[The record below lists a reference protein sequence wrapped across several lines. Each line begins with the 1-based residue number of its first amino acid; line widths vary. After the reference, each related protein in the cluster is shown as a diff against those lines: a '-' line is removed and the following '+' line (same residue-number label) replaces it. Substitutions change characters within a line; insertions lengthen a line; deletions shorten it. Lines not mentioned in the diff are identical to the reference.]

1 MKSPEISSSYDPH
14 LPASLK
20 KLQHWFGSIIE
31 RSIDLESRIQP
42 LTPSGVPIQEEAPHY
57 ILPGPK
63 LQPHQ
68 RIEIYNQQYWWRLLN
83 ILQSDFPSLL
93 HLYGYVRFNEEIATP
108 YLERFPPND
117 WSLDVLGKDLANWI
131 AAYFYDET
139 APLALAAAQVD
150 YAFVHAF
157 TAAHHSAI
165 QLDALQ
171 TEEAIDRFLSSSHT
185 LQPHITLLHYTFD
198 LISFRDSILEKEIE
212 HYLGKSLP
220 SISPSPCFL
229 IIYRCDDF
237 SISMEEISE
246 TEFYLLK
253 SIQKGN
259 TIESACESLDLHY
272 LVSLQNW
279 FVKWLK
285 NGYLY
290 RTQKKIN
297 EELKCP
303 LLKM

>member
-1 MKSPEISSSYDPH
+1 MKTPYDPH

-20 KLQHWFGSIIE
+20 NLQHWFGSIIE

-42 LTPSGVPIQEEAPHY
+42 LTPSGKPIQEESPHY

-83 ILQSDFPSLL
+83 TLQSDFPFLL

-108 YLERFPPND
+108 YLERFPPCD
-117 WSLDVLGKDLANWI
+117 WSLDVLGKDLPNWI
-131 AAYFYDET
+131 ASYFFDET
-139 APLALAAAQVD
+139 APLALAGAEVD

-165 QLDALQ
+165 QLDTLQ
-171 TEEAIDRFLSSSHT
+171 NEEAIDRFLNNSQS
-185 LQPHITLLHYTFD
+185 LQPHITLLHFPFD
-198 LISFRDSILEKEIE
+198 LISFRDSILEKEID

-220 SISPSPCFL
+220 LTSPSPCFL

-237 SISMEEISE
+237 SISMEEICE
-246 TEFYLLK
+246 TEFYLLE
-253 SIQKGN
+253 SIQKGK
-259 TIESACESLDLHY
+259 TIESACESLDPKY
-272 LVSLQNW
+272 LASLQNW
-279 FVKWLK
+279 FKKWLE
-285 NGYLY
+285 NEYLY
-290 RTQKKIN
+290 
-297 EELKCP
+297 
-303 LLKM
+303 